1 MGSLWVEFAGET
13 QEVSDRLSFGRD
25 ADLDIDD
32 ANRFM
37 HRVTGEFT
45 LRDSAWWLLNRG
57 SSTRLIIFGTNGARV
72 ELPPETMLALPLPT
86 GSVSFVA
93 GPTPY
98 QLTYQTDVAAMT
110 GVVPVVDG
118 TETMEFGTQLT
129 ERESIYLTTF
139 ALPRLRGT
147 SAGLLTYAEV
157 AALWGV
163 SEKTIDNTLQRVR
176 GRLKSSGVRDT
187 ETLDGLINHL
197 LAHGRIGLQTLATT
211 EQAHPTRLGALPD

>member
-1 MGSLWVEFAGET
+1 MGSLWVEFAGEMR
-13 QEVSDRLSFGRD
+13 EVADRLTFGRD
-25 ADLDIDD
+25 AELAVDD

-37 HRVTGEFT
+37 HRVTGEFA
-45 LRDSAWWLLNRG
+45 LRESAWWLMNRG

-72 ELPPETMLALPLPT
+72 ELPPETMIALPLPT

-98 QLTYQTDVAAMT
+98 QLTYQTEQAAMT
-110 GVVPVVDG
+110 GAVPVIDG

-129 ERESIYLTTF
+129 ARESIYLTTF

-147 SAGLLTYAEV
+147 SAGLLSYAEV

-176 GRLKSSGVRDT
+176 GRLKQSGVRNT

-197 LAHGRIGLQTLATT
+197 LAHGRIGLSTLATT
-211 EQAHPTRLGALPD
+211 EAAHPERLGATAD